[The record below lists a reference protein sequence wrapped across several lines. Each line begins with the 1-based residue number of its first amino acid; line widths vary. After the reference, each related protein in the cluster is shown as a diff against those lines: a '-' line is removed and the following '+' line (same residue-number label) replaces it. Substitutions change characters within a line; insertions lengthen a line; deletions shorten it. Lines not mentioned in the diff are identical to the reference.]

1 MDQQTGDDSRRDPTF
16 FPFGWYRHINAEEE
30 DASKDNPE
38 YFWPGRQI
46 WKKMNHDFV
55 SLSSLSFRLLKN
67 SLSEK
72 FSAVDFS
79 AAREDVLPFVDNSR
93 FLDAF
98 DRDIFL
104 STLEHLQPS
113 EKYTSSA

>member
-1 MDQQTGDDSRRDPTF
+1 MCQYAVSHYTYQLRTSFHSLMHSTKEDYIQKPITFHKISETDSFDL
-16 FPFGWYRHINAEEE
+16 A
-30 DASKDNPE
+30 
-38 YFWPGRQI
+38 
-46 WKKMNHDFV
+46 V
-55 SLSSLSFRLLKN
+55 LKN

-72 FSAVDFS
+72 IYAVDFN

>member
-1 MDQQTGDDSRRDPTF
+1 MNQIIQSMLQNYNTGLITF
-16 FPFGWYRHINAEEE
+16 HKISET
-30 DASKDNPE
+30 
-38 YFWPGRQI
+38 
-46 WKKMNHDFV
+46 DFFDLAV
-55 SLSSLSFRLLKN
+55 LKN

-72 FSAVDFS
+72 ISAVDFN
-79 AAREDVLPFVDNSR
+79 AVREDVLPFVDNSR

>member
-1 MDQQTGDDSRRDPTF
+1 MNQIIQSMLQNYNNGLITFHKISETDSYDL
-16 FPFGWYRHINAEEE
+16 A
-30 DASKDNPE
+30 
-38 YFWPGRQI
+38 
-46 WKKMNHDFV
+46 V
-55 SLSSLSFRLLKN
+55 LKN

-72 FSAVDFS
+72 ISAVDFN

-104 STLEHLQPS
+104 STLEYLQPS

>member
-1 MDQQTGDDSRRDPTF
+1 MNQIIQSMLQNYNNGLITFHKISETDSFDL
-16 FPFGWYRHINAEEE
+16 A
-30 DASKDNPE
+30 
-38 YFWPGRQI
+38 
-46 WKKMNHDFV
+46 V
-55 SLSSLSFRLLKN
+55 LKN

-72 FSAVDFS
+72 FSAVDFN

-104 STLEHLQPS
+104 STLEYLQPS

>member
-1 MDQQTGDDSRRDPTF
+1 MNQIIQSMLQNYNNGLITFHKISETDSFDL
-16 FPFGWYRHINAEEE
+16 A
-30 DASKDNPE
+30 
-38 YFWPGRQI
+38 
-46 WKKMNHDFV
+46 V
-55 SLSSLSFRLLKN
+55 LKN

-72 FSAVDFS
+72 ISAVDFN